1 MKIYGKT
8 DIGRVRE
15 LNEDSFVF
23 GNLTEKAAYIAVCDG
38 MGGANHGEV
47 ASEMATDRIKDNFQS
62 KYKDEYTDSNT
73 KNLIIT
79 TLNLANADIY
89 DKSRIYPEYTG
100 MGTTVCLSIIKN
112 NGDFVVGNIGD
123 SRAYIV
129 GDTVRQISEDHS
141 LVWDLLKKGEI
152 SKEDMENHPDKNV
165 ITRALGVENKV
176 DADIYFDTFSNGE
189 TLLICSDGLSGYV
202 SEEDIIQCCKNSLED
217 AAERLVEKANEAGG
231 KDNITVVLCRL

>member
-202 SEEDIIQCCKNSLED
+202 SEEDVIHCCKNSLED
-217 AAERLVEKANEAGG
+217 AAESLIKKANEAGG